1 MSYEILGW
9 ILIVIVAVG
18 YYSFGRWQ
26 GKRTRDFTLTSRPMT
41 PEERRRFDAAFEHMG
56 RAFDEINKI

>member
-9 ILIVIVAVG
+9 IIIGIVAAG
-18 YYSFGRWQ
+18 SYSFGRWQ

-41 PEERRRFDAAFEHMG
+41 PEERRFFENAFEHMG